1 MLKRIFILSV
11 LVLGGAWAAK
21 AQEQV
26 YDWSI
31 KHKAQ
36 RSASLFSVQHIKTD
50 KAGNVYTIGTFTDSI
65 HIGGGSSTELL
76 VGAQAH
82 NGNGQYDYYIT
93 KQDVDSNLLWIKR
106 INKRSFRFNDIY
118 AQPMAEGFEVDD
130 NGNIFVGGS
139 FPGTIDVNPGTDS
152 LLFTGPVNVLGN
164 AKSAFIARYSTDG
177 ELTWAKQIA
186 TNTVLWFAPYY
197 RAASMNVNHFKIGD
211 NGKLYVSGYLLEP
224 IAGDTLTYDPGG
236 QNYQKAFT
244 NTVAKNRGYWAVI
257 DTADG
262 TLENMKFVKGD
273 QSGNMLRFKATP
285 VNTANGDMYVYGQVS
300 DTFDIA
306 LEGQAPYTI
315 NALVNGSV
323 NYNAYIAKYD
333 SAGSVIWANV
343 MKAKTSTPIDFK
355 VDAQGK
361 LAFYM
366 GFADSVTLTD
376 QGSYN
381 QHYIQKSGIIAGKLN
396 SNGTMAWEDKIA
408 FTLVND
414 NEYIGNNLST
424 DAFDNIYISGTV
436 KGRIVPN
443 AVASPVYAHAFTRKY
458 KDDGTFDWDMRYGN
472 TSPLIASE
480 SLSGNYVHV
489 DASNNLYTSAI
500 FTNSQFVINPLE
512 PTVLMMSG
520 TAPRSSFLAKYTCSD
535 TSTTVLDIVAC
546 TEYVYEGNNYTQSGT
561 HKFHYWSAGG
571 CDSFV
576 VLNLII
582 NTIDAPFI
590 TINNQEL
597 GVTSV
602 YDTYQWLLDGQLISG
617 ATQSTYTVMQNGAY
631 QVVVGLA
638 NGCTDTSEVY
648 EVTSA
653 TSIKG
658 SPIAQQVQVYPNPSR
673 GVLNIKAPVAV
684 QWELVS
690 IDGRRLL
697 QGKGKTKTIV
707 LSDYAEGVYLLKIAD
722 QNGNFLKTE
731 RVVYTK

>member
-1 MLKRIFILSV
+1 MLKRICILSV
-11 LVLGGAWAAK
+11 IGLTGSLAAK

-65 HIGGGSSTELL
+65 HVGGGSSTELL
-76 VGAQAH
+76 VGAQVA
-82 NGNGQYDYYIT
+82 NANGQYDYYLT
-93 KQDVDSNLLWIKR
+93 KQDVDSNLIWIKR

-118 AQPMAEGFEVDD
+118 AQPLAEGFEVDD

-139 FPGTIDVNPGTDS
+139 FPGTIDVDPGADS

-164 AKSAFIARYSTDG
+164 AKSGFVARYNTDG

-197 RAASMNVNHFKIGD
+197 RAASVNINHFKLGD
-211 NGKLYVSGYLLEP
+211 NGKLYVSGYLLEATP
-224 IAGDTLTYDPGG
+224 GDTLTYDPGG
-236 QNYQKAFT
+236 QHYQKVFSD
-244 NTVAKNRGYWAVI
+244 TVARNRGYWAVI

-262 TLENMKFVKGD
+262 SLEKMKFVKGN

-285 VNTANGDMYVYGQVS
+285 VNSANDDMYVFGQIS

-306 LEGQAPYTI
+306 MEGQAPYPV
-315 NALVNGSV
+315 NALLSGSLGF
-323 NYNAYIAKYD
+323 NAYIARYD
-333 SAGSVIWANV
+333 SAGAVIWANV
-343 MKAKTSTPIDFK
+343 MKSKTSTPFDFK

-376 QGSYN
+376 QANYN
-381 QHYIQKSGIIAGKLN
+381 QQYVQKSGIVAGKLH
-396 SNGTMAWEDKIA
+396 SDGTMAWEDKIDFA
-408 FTLVND
+408 LVND
-414 NEYIGNNLST
+414 NEYIGNNLSM

-436 KGRIVPN
+436 KGRMVPG
-443 AVASPVYAHAFTRKY
+443 APASMVYAHAFARKY
-458 KDDGTFDWDMRYGN
+458 KSDGTFDWDMRYGN
-472 TSPLIASE
+472 AISLIASE
-480 SLSGNYVHV
+480 ALSGNYVHV

-512 PTVLMMSG
+512 STAQLMSS
-520 TAPRSSFLAKYTCSD
+520 TAPRSSFLAKYTCAD
-535 TSTTVLDIVAC
+535 TTTTVLDIVNC
-546 TEYVYEGNNYTQSGT
+546 GEYVYEGNSYTQSGT

-576 VLNLII
+576 VLNLTV
-582 NTIDAPFI
+582 NTIDEPFI

-597 GVTSV
+597 GVTGA
-602 YDTYQWLLDGQLISG
+602 YDSYQWLLDGQLISG
-617 ATQSTYTVMQNGAY
+617 ATQSTYTVTQNGSY
-631 QVVVGLA
+631 QVVVGLL
-638 NGCTDTSEVY
+638 NGCTDTSDVY

-653 TSIKG
+653 SAIKG
-658 SPIAQQVQVYPNPSR
+658 TAIAQQVRVYPNPSR
-673 GVLNIKAPVAV
+673 GILGIKAPVAV
-684 QWELVS
+684 QWELMS
-690 IDGRRLL
+690 IDGMRLL
-697 QGKGKTKTIV
+697 QGSGVAETII
-707 LSDYAEGVYLLKIAD
+707 LSDYAEGVYLLNIRDKD
-722 QNGNFLKTE
+722 GNFVKTE

>member
-1 MLKRIFILSV
+1 MLRRICILSV
-11 LVLGGAWAAK
+11 LGLAGSLTAK

-76 VGAQAH
+76 VGAQAG
-82 NGNGQYDYYIT
+82 NGTGQYDYYLT
-93 KQDVDSNLLWIKR
+93 KQDVDSNLVWIKR

-118 AQPMAEGFEVDD
+118 AQPLAEGFEVDD

-139 FPGTIDVNPGTDS
+139 FPGTIDVDPGTDS
-152 LLFTGPVNVLGN
+152 LLFSGPVNVLGN
-164 AKSAFIARYSTDG
+164 AKSGFVARYNTDG

-197 RAASMNVNHFKIGD
+197 RAASVNVNHFKLGD
-211 NGKLYVSGYLLEP
+211 NGKLYVSGYLLEAT
-224 IAGDTLTYDPGG
+224 AGDTLTYDPGG
-236 QNYQKAFT
+236 QNYQKVFT

-262 TLENMKFVKGD
+262 TLENMKFVKGQ

-285 VNTANGDMYVYGQVS
+285 VNAANGDMYVFGQIS

-306 LEGQAPYTI
+306 LEGQVPYPVNT
-315 NALVNGSV
+315 LVTGSL
-323 NYNAYIAKYD
+323 NYNAYIARYD
-333 SAGSVIWANV
+333 SAGAVIWANV

-361 LAFYM
+361 LAFYIS
-366 GFADSVTLTD
+366 FADSVTLAD
-376 QGSYN
+376 QANYN
-381 QHYIQKSGIIAGKLN
+381 QHYVQKSGIVAGKLN
-396 SNGTMAWEDKIA
+396 SNGTMAWEDKVNFA
-408 FTLVND
+408 LVND
-414 NEYIGNNLST
+414 NEYGGTNLST
-424 DAFDNIYISGTV
+424 DAFDNVYIAGTV
-436 KGRIVPN
+436 KGRMLPN
-443 AVASPVYAHAFTRKY
+443 AVSSPVYSHAFTRKY
-458 KDDGTFDWDMRYGN
+458 KADGTFDWDMRYGN
-472 TSPLIASE
+472 TSPLLASE
-480 SLSGNYVHV
+480 AVSGNYVHV
-489 DASNNLYTSAI
+489 DASNNLYTSAV
-500 FTNSQFVINPLE
+500 FTSSQFVINPLE
-512 PTVLMMSG
+512 NTGQLMSA

-535 TSTTVLDIVAC
+535 TSTTVLDIVTCGA
-546 TEYVYEGNNYTQSGT
+546 YVYEGDSYTQSGT
-561 HKFHYWSAGG
+561 HKFHYWSDGG

-576 VLNLII
+576 VLNLTI

-597 GVTSV
+597 GVTSA
-602 YDTYQWLLDGQLISG
+602 YDTYQWLLDGQAIAG
-617 ATQSTYTVMQNGAY
+617 ATQSTYTVTQNGSY
-631 QVVVGLA
+631 QVVAGLA
-638 NGCTDTSEVY
+638 NGCSDTSEVY

-653 TSIKG
+653 TSIKRAG
-658 SPIAQQVQVYPNPSR
+658 IAQQVQVFPNPSQ
-673 GVLNIKAPVAV
+673 GILNIKAPVAV
-684 QWELVS
+684 QWELIS
-690 IDGRRLL
+690 IDGKRLQ
-697 QGKGKTKTIV
+697 QGKGKAQTIV

-722 QNGNFLKTE
+722 QDGNLVKTE